1 VVRQHKL
8 TQVIGLHEMADSQD
22 LLGGLAERIRDLG
35 AEIGLPYIAAT
46 ADISSPEPLL
56 NAEGRPFAETL
67 FRWLD
72 PKLQYWKDRSFALR
86 APFITAVR
94 YTCEPFFYHDGR
106 FASWRLTPKLD
117 VIAVQAAADNF
128 GIASAIIAPV
138 YLPEGV
144 IGAVV
149 WASDAG
155 IETPKVF
162 AERGAELH
170 SAAIRFIAAYH
181 DCAAAAATP
190 ARLTRREVQ
199 CLKWAAAGKTDH
211 EVAQIIHIAMPTV
224 RFHIRNAAEKMKVVG
239 RSQAIHR
246 AATLG
251 YIGAVRNPSIY
262 SL

>member
-1 VVRQHKL
+1 
-8 TQVIGLHEMADSQD
+8 MADGQD
-22 LLGGLAERIRDLG
+22 ILGDLAERIRDVG
-35 AEIGLPYIAAT
+35 AEINLPYIAAT
-46 ADISSPEPLL
+46 ADISSPDPLL
-56 NAEGRPFAETL
+56 DAEGRPFAETL

-72 PKLQYWKDRSFALR
+72 PKLQYWKDRGFALR

-106 FASWRLTPKLD
+106 FASWRPTPKLD

-149 WASDAG
+149 WAASEDG
-155 IETPKVF
+155 LETPRIF

-170 SAAIRFIAAYH
+170 GAAIRFIAAYH
-181 DCAAAAATP
+181 DCAAATATP
-190 ARLTRREVQ
+190 AHLTRREVQ

-224 RFHIRNAAEKMKVVG
+224 RFHIRNAAEKLKVVG

-262 SL
+262 PL

>member
-1 VVRQHKL
+1 
-8 TQVIGLHEMADSQD
+8 MANGQD
-22 LLGGLAERIRDLG
+22 LLGGLAERVRDLG
-35 AEIGLPYIAAT
+35 LEIGLPYIAAT

-56 NAEGRPFAETL
+56 DAQGRPFAESL
-67 FRWLD
+67 FQWLD

-106 FASWRLTPKLD
+106 FASWRPTPKLD

-128 GIASAIIAPV
+128 GIASAVIAPV
-138 YLPEGV
+138 YLPEGA

-149 WASDAG
+149 WASSEAG
-155 IETPKVF
+155 RDTPQVF
-162 AERGAELH
+162 AERSPELH

-181 DCAAAAATP
+181 DCAGAAALPTH
-190 ARLTRREVQ
+190 LTRREVQ

-224 RFHIRNAAEKMKVVG
+224 RFHIRNAAEKLKVVG

-251 YIGAVRNPSIY
+251 YIGAVRNPPAQQI
-262 SL
+262 

>member
-1 VVRQHKL
+1 MPNRHDIL
-8 TQVIGLHEMADSQD
+8 D
-22 LLGGLAERIRDLG
+22 GLAERIRDLG
-35 AEIGLPYIAAT
+35 AEIDLPYIAAS

-56 NAEGRPFAETL
+56 DAQGRPFAETL
-67 FRWLD
+67 FRWID

-106 FASWRLTPKLD
+106 FANWRATPKLD
-117 VIAVQAAADNF
+117 IIAVQAAADNF
-128 GIASAIIAPV
+128 GITSAIIAPV
-138 YLPEGV
+138 FLPEGV

-149 WASDAG
+149 WAASQAG
-155 IETPKVF
+155 LDTPRIF
-162 AERGAELH
+162 AERAAELH
-170 SAAIRFIAAYH
+170 GAAIRFIATYH

-190 ARLTRREVQ
+190 AHLTRREVQ

-224 RFHIRNAAEKMKVVG
+224 RFHIRNAAGKLNVAG

-251 YIGAVRNPSIY
+251 YIGAVRNPSIHP
-262 SL
+262 L

>member
-1 VVRQHKL
+1 
-8 TQVIGLHEMADSQD
+8 MADGDD
-22 LLGGLAERIRDLG
+22 LLGGLAERIRCLG
-35 AEIGLPYIAAT
+35 AEVDLPYIAAT
-46 ADISSPEPLL
+46 ADISSPDPLL
-56 NAEGRPFAETL
+56 DAQGRPFAETL

-72 PKLQYWKDRSFALR
+72 PKLQYWKDRGFALR

-106 FASWRLTPKLD
+106 FASWRPTPKLD

-149 WASDAG
+149 WAASADG
-155 IETPKVF
+155 LETPRIF

-170 SAAIRFIAAYH
+170 GAAIRFIAAYH
-181 DCAAAAATP
+181 DCAAATATP
-190 ARLTRREVQ
+190 AAHLTRREVQ

-224 RFHIRNAAEKMKVVG
+224 RFHIRNAAEKLKVVG

-251 YIGAVRNPSIY
+251 YIGAVRNPSIHR
-262 SL
+262 L